1 MLAFSPGTPSVKL
14 NTTPSTVP
22 SPALWTADPSCSRPT
37 MTPVTTS
44 PIAMENFPLFV
55 AHTTGPLTFWG
66 CPPTVTCAGPPAAG
80 VLPVA
85 AGELVAALDDVALDD
100 VALDDEVPD
109 ALLPLEQAATPA
121 TTVAAQTAIHISRFT
136 ESSFG

>member
-1 MLAFSPGTPSVKL
+1 
-14 NTTPSTVP
+14 
-22 SPALWTADPSCSRPT
+22 

>member
-1 MLAFSPGTPSVKL
+1 
-14 NTTPSTVP
+14 
-22 SPALWTADPSCSRPT
+22 

-100 VALDDEVPD
+100 VALDDVALDDVALDE
-109 ALLPLEQAATPA
+109 LLPLEQPAAPA
-121 TTVAAQTAIHISRFT
+121 TTVAAQTAIHSSRFT